1 MIDFAY
7 EQDTPPITSMSLNVF
22 DLVVLLVLIA
32 GIFCG
37 RKRGMSV
44 ELLSLLQWIAIL
56 IGCGLLYRPLG
67 SMFANSSRVLSL
79 LTCYL
84 LAYAVAAMAIV
95 GLFGLVKKGLGGKL
109 LGSDMFGG
117 SEYYLGM
124 GAGLLRFGCI
134 LLVVLAIINARGYD
148 TAEVRAMEL
157 YQQKEYGSTYFPTLH
172 TVQATVFEKSVSG
185 PWIRDH
191 LGFLLITPTKPENKE
206 IKRKEF
212 TLPD

>member
-1 MIDFAY
+1 M
-7 EQDTPPITSMSLNVF
+7 QLNVF

-32 GIFCG
+32 GILCG
-37 RKRGMSV
+37 RKRGMSA

-67 SMFANSSRVLSL
+67 SMFASSSRLLSL

-95 GLFGLVKKGLGGKL
+95 TLFGLVKKGLGGKL
-109 LGSDMFGG
+109 LGSDIFGG

-148 TAEVRAMEL
+148 AAEVRAMEL

-172 TVQATVFEKSVSG
+172 TVQSTVFEKSMSG
-185 PWIRDH
+185 PWIRDN
-191 LGFLLITPTKPENKE
+191 LGFLLIKPTKPENKE

>member
-1 MIDFAY
+1 
-7 EQDTPPITSMSLNVF
+7 MSLNVF

-32 GIFCG
+32 GILCG
-37 RKRGMSV
+37 RKRGMSA

-67 SMFANSSRVLSL
+67 SMFASSSRLLSL

-84 LAYAVAAMAIV
+84 LAYAVAAMVIV
-95 GLFGLVKKGLGGKL
+95 SLFGLVKKGLGGKL

-148 TAEVRAMEL
+148 AAEVRAMEL

-172 TVQATVFEKSVSG
+172 TVQATVFEKSMSG